1 MKFKKASP
9 EYIEKAM
16 ALTKEDAERLFVRM
30 RGKIVRRVKHEKLQ
44 SLEAVALQL
53 QLEDEELQEW
63 RLRWAEMTD
72 REKNKQ
78 KKGGQEP

>member
-53 QLEDEELQEW
+53 ELEDEELQEW
-63 RLRWAEMTD
+63 RQRWAEMTD

-78 KKGGQEP
+78 KKAN